1 MNKRGHNE
9 VKQLTSDSKRNI
21 AACTIPKEKLYC
33 KHCNMKSSHNTSACI
48 KKQKEDKKEKRKQ
61 KRGKQKKKNSQ
72 LPGQGKR
79 HQKKDVNETSKT
91 TGKTMAHL

>member
-33 KHCNMKSSHNTSACI
+33 KHCDIKSLHNTSACL
-48 KKQKEDKKEKRKQ
+48 KKQKDDKERKNEVKMGKTEKEKLPTSRARK
-61 KRGKQKKKNSQ
+61 
-72 LPGQGKR
+72 
-79 HQKKDVNETSKT
+79 ETSEERRKRD
-91 TGKTMAHL
+91 L

>member
-21 AACTIPKEKLYC
+21 AACTIRKEKLYC

-48 KKQKEDKKEKRKQ
+48 KKQKEDKERKKEAKM
-61 KRGKQKKKNSQ
+61 
-72 LPGQGKR
+72 
-79 HQKKDVNETSKT
+79 
-91 TGKTMAHL
+91 GKTEK